1 MYCSNQLLKR
11 DSNTEQK
18 LKLRHNMADQLNMH
32 GLSLDS
38 QHGQGRS
45 AYIPPHMRGMPPPQM
60 DGPPPMNGPANG
72 SAWNG
77 PSK

>member
-1 MYCSNQLLKR
+1 
-11 DSNTEQK
+11 
-18 LKLRHNMADQLNMH
+18 MADQLNMG

-60 DGPPPMNGPANG
+60 GGPPPAMNGHANSPING
-72 SAWNG
+72 NAWNA
-77 PSK
+77 PTK